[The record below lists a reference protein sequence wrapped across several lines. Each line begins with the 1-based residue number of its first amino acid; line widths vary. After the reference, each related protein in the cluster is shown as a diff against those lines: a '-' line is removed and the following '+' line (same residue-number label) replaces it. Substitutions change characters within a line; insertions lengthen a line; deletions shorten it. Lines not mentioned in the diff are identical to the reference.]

1 MLGTC
6 HRVRRARC
14 RLRARRTCCSYPL
27 ARPCAV
33 VWCCVLAGPRL
44 SARAMLPSACLAHG
58 GETEVETARAR
69 LSGVVPR
76 TVSTLVSIHRHHSKR
91 RQPKGHDLGLSRLA
105 SSARRA
111 LELKARVASEPPA
124 PASRHGSF
132 RDRLYHIQLTS
143 IQQEGSKS
151 RVLLAWRQTRLFAA
165 TRRASPR
172 SSWAPTTAE

>member
-132 RDRLYHIQLTS
+132 RDRLYL
-143 IQQEGSKS
+143 GSNTTHLPK
-151 RVLLAWRQTRLFAA
+151 RCLETRAEQNMHVDDGAGTRLARGLSRAA
-165 TRRASPR
+165 
-172 SSWAPTTAE
+172 

>member
-14 RLRARRTCCSYPL
+14 RLRARRTCSSYPL
-27 ARPCAV
+27 ARSCAV

-132 RDRLYHIQLTS
+132 RDRLYI
-143 IQQEGSKS
+143 
-151 RVLLAWRQTRLFAA
+151 VLVHGGNSHNFVFSTLKIN
-165 TRRASPR
+165 P
-172 SSWAPTTAE
+172 

>member
-132 RDRLYHIQLTS
+132 RDRLYAFQSSLEGGAYSALLT
-143 IQQEGSKS
+143 IG
-151 RVLLAWRQTRLFAA
+151 RLLWP
-165 TRRASPR
+165 RRTR
-172 SSWAPTTAE
+172 SSRSAVLVECGNSA

>member
-1 MLGTC
+1 MPASRLKEVTSSQAGWRATALG

-14 RLRARRTCCSYPL
+14 RLRARRTCSSYPL
-27 ARPCAV
+27 ACSCAV

-132 RDRLYHIQLTS
+132 RDRLYNEHKKGAS
-143 IQQEGSKS
+143 G
-151 RVLLAWRQTRLFAA
+151 RD
-165 TRRASPR
+165 RRFV
-172 SSWAPTTAE
+172 

>member
-1 MLGTC
+1 MPLLTKRKMACSGASLMRC
-6 HRVRRARC
+6 GRACWPKIIRM
-14 RLRARRTCCSYPL
+14 RHAAERTE
-27 ARPCAV
+27 V
-33 VWCCVLAGPRL
+33 
-44 SARAMLPSACLAHG
+44 
-58 GETEVETARAR
+58 GETEVEIARAR

-132 RDRLYHIQLTS
+132 RDRLYRRIPRKTYDTQLYGVAHNPELALS
-143 IQQEGSKS
+143 SGRALGGLEGP
-151 RVLLAWRQTRLFAA
+151 RP
-165 TRRASPR
+165 SPADM
-172 SSWAPTTAE
+172 WLK

>member
-132 RDRLYHIQLTS
+132 RDRLYYLGVQRS
-143 IQQEGSKS
+143 DP
-151 RVLLAWRQTRLFAA
+151 LAQARRDSTVAQHTTRQPLRQPG
-165 TRRASPR
+165 RGHKGG
-172 SSWAPTTAE
+172 

>member
-132 RDRLYHIQLTS
+132 RDRLYYLGVQRCDRHSTGRS
-143 IQQEGSKS
+143 
-151 RVLLAWRQTRLFAA
+151 AAA
-165 TRRASPR
+165 TP
-172 SSWAPTTAE
+172 APSTSTTHPHRTRNR

>member
-132 RDRLYHIQLTS
+132 RDRLYLYTGYNCIQDLDNT
-143 IQQEGSKS
+143 GSS
-151 RVLLAWRQTRLFAA
+151 QP
-165 TRRASPR
+165 RASSEKGR
-172 SSWAPTTAE
+172 GKWRTVRAPH